1 MKDFA
6 LKITVVFAILLA
18 GLALWQVR
26 SIVMVFVVSLAI
38 TATVRAPM
46 AHLIERGLRRGIA
59 MLVVYG
65 VGLGGLLILF
75 YLLSFPLALEFTTLS
90 DNLMLAY
97 TRLQEGRAVFSRFDP
112 LIADRLPTVEEL
124 AAILTGDQLTVFG
137 EAVINATQNLG
148 GIIGQFLLAMVL
160 SIYWTADQLRFE
172 RFWLSLLPVAQRAR
186 AREVWHSIEAQV
198 GAYLRSEIVQS
209 VLAGLLLAPG
219 FWLMG
224 INYPLIWALFV
235 SLAWFIPLV
244 GWLIVVVPLWVMIA
258 LGEGAVTATG
268 AVAYT
273 LIILAFLEFFVE
285 RRLYTQT
292 RYTNVVVILV
302 MLIMVDAYGI
312 VGLLIAP
319 LLATAIE
326 VLLAKLV
333 EKPTKTVTETLSD
346 TDISKL
352 KARLEETRQL
362 LATVDAPTVPR
373 LVNMTDRL
381 EGLLSQADEL

>member
-6 LKITVVFAILLA
+6 LKITVVFAILLV
-18 GLALWQVR
+18 GLAIWQVR
-26 SIVMVFVVSLAI
+26 SIVMVFIVSLAI
-38 TATVRAPM
+38 TATVRAPI
-46 AHLIERGLRRGIA
+46 AYLIERKLRRGVA
-59 MLVVYG
+59 MLIVYG

-75 YLLSFPLALEFTTLS
+75 YLLSFPLALEFTTLGDS
-90 DNLMLAY
+90 LMQAY
-97 TRLQEGRAVFSRFDP
+97 TQLQAGRAVFSRFDP

-124 AAILTGDQLTVFG
+124 AAILTGDQMTILG
-137 EAVINATQNLG
+137 EAVLNFTQNIG
-148 GIIGQFLLAMVL
+148 STIGQFLLAMVL

-186 AREVWHSIEAQV
+186 AREIWHSIEAQV

-224 INYPLIWALFV
+224 VDYPLLWALLV

-244 GWLIVVVPLWVMIA
+244 GWLIVVVPLWLMIA
-258 LGEGAVTATG
+258 LGEGTAIATG

-273 LIILAFLEFFVE
+273 LIVLAFLEFFVE

-302 MLIMVDAYGI
+302 MLLMVDAYGI

-319 LLATAIE
+319 PLATAIE

-333 EKPTKTVTETLSD
+333 EKPAKSAAQSIPDSD
-346 TDISKL
+346 VSKL
-352 KARLEETRQL
+352 RARLEETRQL
-362 LATVDAPTVPR
+362 LDSVDAPSMPR
-373 LVNMTDRL
+373 LVNMTNRL
-381 EGLLSQADEL
+381 DGLLNQADEL